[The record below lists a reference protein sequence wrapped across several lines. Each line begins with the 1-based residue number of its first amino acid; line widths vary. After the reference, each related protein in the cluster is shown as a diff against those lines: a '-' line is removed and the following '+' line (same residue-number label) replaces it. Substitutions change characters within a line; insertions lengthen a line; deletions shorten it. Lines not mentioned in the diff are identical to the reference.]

1 MTPAVSSRG
10 ERAGGKRAG
19 TLGEVFRFEVGYRV
33 RQPSTWI
40 YAAVL
45 FGAPF
50 LLMHAIDG
58 SSQDVNAPQ
67 MLLTV
72 SGILGGIGMIVS
84 AGVFGDAAARD
95 VSSRMYALF
104 YTSPLQE
111 RDYVVGRFLGAVA
124 TNAVLMLGIPLG
136 LLLAAV
142 MPYMEEGKFGPV
154 QLAAYVQM
162 YVLMLLPN
170 MVLIGACM
178 FTAAALSRR
187 AMATYVGGLVLYV
200 LAIIAGDLT
209 DGFSNRTLS
218 ALADPF
224 GSAAITE
231 VTRFWTPIE
240 RNARLLGWPEIV
252 LWNRALW
259 LIVAAGVLAMLV
271 ARFRFVQPKS
281 VARRR
286 WWRRPVVDAS
296 TALKAG
302 TAGALGEGE
311 RIAPNATSSVRGAE
325 RSFSLAARARQTL
338 SVAARAWREIAVT
351 RAFLV
356 ILAGALAFVFIFGW
370 DVGAQVFGTS
380 MWPVTH
386 LIAGTVLST
395 ALGPVMAV
403 LIAIFAGELVWRERD
418 VGMGDIA
425 DVAPVPNAV
434 ALLGRFLALVGML
447 VVLQAVLAG
456 AGMLLQA
463 LRGYHRYEPL
473 VYLKLLFGIKLVD
486 YVLLAAL
493 AMAVHVIVNSKYVG
507 HLVVVLY
514 FASTTV
520 SGLLGLQDQMLIYAS
535 DPGWVWSDLNGLAP
549 FVEGLVWFKL
559 YWAAWALLFAVL
571 ASLFWVRG
579 RERGFARRLA
589 LARQRLRGP
598 ALRAAVVAVA
608 LVSTLG
614 GFVFYNTHILNAYD
628 PPDEVAARKA
638 EYERRYKRYENAPQ
652 PSLAGVQMHVEL
664 YPQERA
670 AEIRGTFVLVNRKGH
685 QVDTLHVLLHPDVQT
700 RALAFDRGV
709 RLAVDDSALRYRIYT
724 LDRALAPGD
733 SLAMTFE
740 VAFRPLGFR
749 NAGAPT
755 EVTPNGTYFERQ
767 WLPILGYQPG
777 REVMDDETRREHG
790 LPPRAPQPSAGDVE
804 ARERGRVAEV
814 TDVETTI
821 GTDPQQIAVT
831 SGALVREWREKGR
844 RYFHYRT
851 DTPIRFAGTVL
862 SAKYEVREAQ
872 WDRIP
877 LRVYHHPTHD
887 VNVDRMLRSMR
898 SSLAYYS
905 EQFGPYQF
913 RELRIVEFPRYQSF
927 ARAHPHTIIFSEG
940 GAFLTRV
947 DSGEVDRTFFV
958 VAHEIAHQWWGGQ
971 VIPTAAPG
979 AGMVSETLAQYSSM
993 MVLEREYGAEM
1004 ARDFYDYNMNMYLTG
1019 RTVFTNREAPLLDV
1033 YGQGYVHYSKGA
1045 VAMYT
1050 LRERLGADAVNGA
1063 LRRFREKYA
1072 GADAPPAT
1080 SRALYAELR
1089 AVTPDSLKPLLS
1101 DLFEHITLWD
1111 LRTDSVRAEPDG
1123 AGAWRATLYVD
1134 ASKARADSVGRQ
1146 TPIPMD
1152 DLVEVGVFAEQPGN
1166 PGGLG
1171 DTLYLKQH
1179 RIRSGKQSITVVVPR
1194 RPARAGVD
1202 PYRKFI
1208 ERERDDNVAAV
1219 GSDTTRSGGR

>member
-1 MTPAVSSRG
+1 MTADVSSRG
-10 ERAGGKRAG
+10 QPAG

-50 LLMHAIDG
+50 LLMHAING
-58 SSQDVNAPQ
+58 SSQYVNAPQ

-104 YTSPLQE
+104 YTSPLRE
-111 RDYVVGRFLGAVA
+111 GDYVVGRFLGAVA
-124 TNAVLMLGIPLG
+124 INAVLVLGIPLG
-136 LLLAAV
+136 LLLASV

-187 AMATYVGGLVLYV
+187 ALATYVGGLVLYV
-200 LAIIAGDLT
+200 LATIAGDLT

-218 ALADPF
+218 SLADPF

-231 VTRFWTPIE
+231 VTRFWTPVE
-240 RNARLLGWPEIV
+240 RNARLIGWPEIV

-259 LIVAAGVLAMLV
+259 LGAACGVLALLV
-271 ARFRFVQPKS
+271 ARFRFVQPRS
-281 VARRR
+281 VAQRR
-286 WWRRPVVDAS
+286 WWRRPVVDPS
-296 TALKAG
+296 TALGAG
-302 TAGALGEGE
+302 TAAALRAGE
-311 RIAPNATSSVRGAE
+311 RIAPSAAAIVRGAE

-338 SVAARAWREIAVT
+338 AVAARAWREIAAT

-356 ILAGALAFVFIFGW
+356 ILAAALAFVFIFGW

-380 MWPVTH
+380 AWPVTH

-425 DVAPVPNAV
+425 DVAPVPNGV
-434 ALLGRFLALVGML
+434 ALLGRFLALVAML
-447 VVLQAVLAG
+447 VVLQSVLMG
-456 AGMLLQA
+456 AGVLLQA

-493 AMAVHVIVNSKYVG
+493 AMAVHVIVNSKYIG

-514 FASTTV
+514 FASTMV
-520 SGLLGLQDQMLIYAS
+520 SGLIGIQNQMLVFNS

-549 FVEGLVWFKL
+549 FLAGWLWFKL

-571 ASLFWVRG
+571 ASLFWTRG
-579 RERGFARRLA
+579 REGGLAPRLA
-589 LARQRLRGP
+589 LARQRLGGP
-598 ALRAAVVAVA
+598 ALRAAAVAVA
-608 LVSTLG
+608 LVVSLG
-614 GFVFYNTHILNAYD
+614 GFVFYNTHVLNAYESAD
-628 PPDEVAARKA
+628 AVAARVA
-638 EYERRYKRYENAPQ
+638 EYERRYKRHEDVPQ
-652 PSLAGVQMHVEL
+652 PSLTAAQLHVEL
-664 YPQERA
+664 RPEERA
-670 AEIRGTFVLVNRKGH
+670 AEIRGTYVFVNRTAH
-685 QVDTLHVLLHPDVQT
+685 RIDSLHVLLHPDVWT
-700 RALAFDRGV
+700 RTVGFDRV
-709 RLAVDDSALRYRIYT
+709 ARVVVDDSTQHYRIYA
-724 LDRALAPGD
+724 LERVLAPGD
-733 SLAMTFE
+733 SLALNFD
-740 VAFRPLGFR
+740 VAFRPRGF
-749 NAGAPT
+749 NNVGAPT
-755 EVTPNGTYFERQ
+755 KVTSNGTYFDAT
-767 WLPILGYQPG
+767 WLPVLGYQAG
-777 REVMDDETRREHG
+777 RELKDEETRREQG
-790 LPPRAPQPSAGDVE
+790 LPPRVQPASAGDVE
-804 ARERGRVAEV
+804 TRAAGRALELV
-814 TDVETTI
+814 DVETII
-821 GTDPQQIAVT
+821 GTDSQQIAVT
-831 SGALVREWREKGR
+831 PGSLVREWRENGR

-851 DTPIRFAGTVL
+851 DAPIRYSGTIV

-872 WDRIP
+872 WNGIP

-887 VNVDRMLRSMR
+887 VNVDRMVRSMR
-898 SSLAYYS
+898 TSLDYFS
-905 EQFGPYQF
+905 REFGPYQF
-913 RELRIVEFPRYQSF
+913 RELRVVELPRYPSNPSG
-927 ARAHPHTIIFSEG
+927 RAHPHTIVFNEG

-947 DSGEVDRTFFV
+947 DSGEIDRTFFV
-958 VAHEIAHQWWGGQ
+958 VAHETAHQWWGGQ
-971 VIPTAAPG
+971 VIPASVPG
-979 AGMVSETLAQYSSM
+979 AAMVSEALAQYSAM
-993 MVLEREYGAEM
+993 MALEREYGAAM
-1004 ARDFYDYNMNMYLTG
+1004 AREFYDYNLGMYLTG

-1033 YGQGYVHYSKGA
+1033 AGQQYVHYFKGA
-1045 VAMYT
+1045 VTMYT

-1101 DLFEHITLWD
+1101 DLFEYITLWD
-1111 LRTDSVRAEPDG
+1111 VRTDSVRAEPDG

-1152 DLVEVGVFAEQPGN
+1152 DLVEVGVFAERAGN
-1166 PGGLG
+1166 SGGLG

-1179 RIRSGKQSITVVVPR
+1179 RIRSGKQTITVVVPR
-1194 RPARAGVD
+1194 RPAQAGVD